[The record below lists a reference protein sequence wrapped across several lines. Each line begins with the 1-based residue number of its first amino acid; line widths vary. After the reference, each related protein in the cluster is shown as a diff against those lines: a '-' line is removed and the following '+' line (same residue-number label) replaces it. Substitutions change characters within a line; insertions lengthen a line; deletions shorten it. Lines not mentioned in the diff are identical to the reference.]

1 VQNAPVRL
9 PLTLSPLA
17 VLFSL
22 SLAALGCNEAKLIPA
37 AGDAGCGT
45 STIGAGCKP
54 QPVGNPGCNGDLDSG
69 VSLGYNAVFDASFPA
84 SCTVFVNKPTPDSDN
99 NCIQLG
105 SCICNEDA
113 GTFAWTCY
121 R

>member
-1 VQNAPVRL
+1 MQNAPVRL

-37 AGDAGCGT
+37 AGDAVRNLDHRRRLKAATRWHSGMQRGPRFRRV
-45 STIGAGCKP
+45 AWLQRRLRRELPCK
-54 QPVGNPGCNGDLDSG
+54 LH
-69 VSLGYNAVFDASFPA
+69 
-84 SCTVFVNKPTPDSDN
+84 VFVNNPTPDSDN
-99 NCIQLG
+99 NCIQRG

-121 R
+121 Q